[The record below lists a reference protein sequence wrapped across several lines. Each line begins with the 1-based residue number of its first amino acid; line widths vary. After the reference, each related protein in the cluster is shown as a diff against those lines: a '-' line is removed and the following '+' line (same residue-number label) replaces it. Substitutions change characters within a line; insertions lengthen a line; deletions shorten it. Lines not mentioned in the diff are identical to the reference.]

1 MKDNSRHVAVF
12 GYSSVDYSMRVR
24 EFQGMGSTTLVQRR
38 LSSTWPEAGGIAR
51 FFPGLVGDYET
62 SAISWVGSDA
72 PSHEWIREIERLGAQ
87 TSGIAVLPGTAP
99 TSYLFH
105 DSEGATACFFV
116 PGILDSSQQTISQ
129 TQSQM
134 LIHASHV
141 IAAVAPEVAT
151 RELLEILNPTTQLI
165 WIVKSDRESL
175 PLDLRTHLFERADV
189 IIYSHQELAF
199 LQEISAIRNNDPL
212 DAGLAEKLIIKTSGK
227 SDVQCANNGDRSSY
241 AVAPVKGEINATGA
255 GDFFAGQFIGS
266 YISTRNLSDSVNI
279 AIVRTFDFL
288 SNRASEKVD
297 TQ

>member
-1 MKDNSRHVAVF
+1 MKDSSRHVAVF

-24 EFQGMGSTTLVQRR
+24 EFQGVGSTTLVQRR

-51 FFPGLVGDYET
+51 FFPGLVGDFET
-62 SAISWVGSDA
+62 SAISWVGSDT
-72 PSHEWIREIERLGAQ
+72 PSHEWINEIERLGGQ
-87 TSGIAVLPGTAP
+87 ISGITVLPGTAP

-116 PGILDSSQQTISQ
+116 PGILDSSQQTISE
-129 TQSQM
+129 TQNHM
-134 LIHASHV
+134 LMHASHV

-151 RELLEILNPTTQLI
+151 RGMLEILDPLAQLI

-175 PLDLRTHLFERADV
+175 PVDLRTSLFLRADV

-199 LQEISAIRNNDPL
+199 LQEISLVGNNDPL
-212 DAGLAEKLIIKTSGK
+212 DAGFEGKLIIRTSGK
-227 SDVQCANNGDRSSY
+227 SDIECAHNTDRSTYS
-241 AVAPVKGEINATGA
+241 VIPVQGEINATGA

-266 YISTRNLSDSVNI
+266 YISTRILSESVKI
-279 AIVRTFDFL
+279 AIARTFDFL

-297 TQ
+297 SQ